1 MTGAIPGSGQPRHGF
16 TLIELL
22 VVISILA
29 LLLALLMPCLGKAKA
44 HARRVACQNNLHQGL
59 IAGNLYA
66 GDFSGFLPE
75 GNIVDR
81 SAPGYDKSWDRAD
94 LLTLVNHKMMVSLG
108 NYGLTAKHATCET
121 ARKYFES
128 TEGWLS
134 PLPAPRPLVA
144 TAHIGWIYWGNRGN
158 WTDRNTGTEYI
169 TPRRVTDRPTSNTLV
184 TCFCYNRYDA
194 VGPAGQ
200 WPAWYA
206 PHINGTFQH
215 DVGRPMKPVPD
226 GLVVGYLDASVRFI
240 PWDRLS
246 ASNHQGDYLVYY
258 DRDK

>member
-1 MTGAIPGSGQPRHGF
+1 MTDAIPESGRPRRGF

-22 VVISILA
+22 VVISII
-29 LLLALLMPCLGKAKA
+29 ALLMSLLIPCLGKAKA

-59 IAGNLYA
+59 VAGNLYA

-81 SAPGYDKSWDRAD
+81 SAPGYDKSWDQAD
-94 LLTLVNHKMMVSLG
+94 LLTLVNYKVMVSLG
-108 NYGLTAKHATCET
+108 SYGLTEKHATCET

-144 TAHIGWIYWGNRGN
+144 TAHIGWIYWGNRGD
-158 WTDRNTGTEYI
+158 WTDLNTGRGYLTAKK
-169 TPRRVTDRPTSNTLV
+169 VTDRPTSNTLV

-194 VGPAGQ
+194 VGPEGN
-200 WPAWYA
+200 WPAWYSS
-206 PHINGTFQH
+206 HVGGTFQFGI
-215 DVGRPMKPVPD
+215 GRPMDPKPD
-226 GLVVGYLDASVRFI
+226 GLVVGYLDGAARFVKWGDLT
-240 PWDRLS
+240 P
-246 ASNHQGDYLVYY
+246 SNHAGDYLVYY
-258 DRDK
+258 DRDR